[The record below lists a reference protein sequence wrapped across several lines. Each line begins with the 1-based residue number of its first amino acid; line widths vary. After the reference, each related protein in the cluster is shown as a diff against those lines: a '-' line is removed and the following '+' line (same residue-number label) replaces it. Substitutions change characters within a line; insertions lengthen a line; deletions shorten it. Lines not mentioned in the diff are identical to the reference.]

1 MYVVI
6 QDGIRIGFL
15 SEGRMMV
22 QSPDKDFCLKKF
34 DLESKETGE
43 VEKDCFISHY
53 HVRYLKDDCQ
63 ILEGVVVV
71 FQP

>member
-1 MYVVI
+1 
-6 QDGIRIGFL
+6 
-15 SEGRMMV
+15 MV

-71 FQP
+71 FQS

>member
-1 MYVVI
+1 
-6 QDGIRIGFL
+6 
-15 SEGRMMV
+15 MMV
-22 QSPDKDFCLKKF
+22 QSPDKNSILKNF

-53 HVRYLKDDCQ
+53 SVCYLKDDCYT
-63 ILEGVVVV
+63 LEGVVV

>member
-1 MYVVI
+1 MYYVI
-6 QDGIRIGFL
+6 RDGIRIGFL

-22 QSPDKDFCLKKF
+22 QSPDKTFLKSF

-43 VEKDCFISHY
+43 IEKDCFVSHY
-53 HVRYLKDDCQ
+53 HVCYLKDDYY
-63 ILEGVVVV
+63 ILDGLVVV